1 VPPRESEDNARAFL
15 EQIDSIK
22 PTDVSSVRTDAFASE
37 DDFNGLAVELLIEVG
52 SFICV
57 AGNFTPAKTLR
68 WDRNQAVL
76 GGHLVRLYKLI
87 SALLDQICQH
97 RREITFIIARLAFEC
112 IVNIRFL
119 IKFGN
124 AATYDS
130 YVRYSL
136 KQEKRLYERISK
148 EIEGRRG
155 EKLPI
160 EERMLGS
167 IDKVVKASGLSVE
180 DLSPSRPKDWADK
193 NLYERADAV
202 GLGGIYIGTFG
213 GPSSSIHGNWMD
225 LLEFQLETHHDE
237 GNFSPDFEWHNPR
250 PQIGQ
255 NVAFL
260 AVEAAREY
268 FAYVGEGPI
277 EFMEERFADLSNRI
291 REAERAHEAFLN
303 RLKE

>member
-1 VPPRESEDNARAFL
+1 VPPGESEDNARAFL

-57 AGNFTPAKTLR
+57 AGNLTPAKTRR

-119 IKFGN
+119 IKFDN

-136 KQEKRLYERISK
+136 KQEKRPYERISK
-148 EIEGRRG
+148 EIEGRGG

-160 EERMLGS
+160 KERMLGS
-167 IDKVVKASGLSVE
+167 IDKAVKASGLSIE

-202 GLGGIYIGTFG
+202 GLGGTYIGTFS

-255 NVAFL
+255 TVAFL
-260 AVEAAREY
+260 AVEATREY

-291 REAERAHEAFLN
+291 REAARAHEAFLN
-303 RLKE
+303 RLKG